1 MHATP
6 SAILFD
12 LDGTLCTYERPG
24 SVILE
29 AAFDRLG
36 LEPCFEM
43 ADFHGRYLEFLP
55 ESADGYE
62 LYERTF
68 TALCAEHVDDP
79 SLGERLNR
87 AFHDERD
94 PDDLVALEGARE
106 VVITLEEEYRLGLIT
121 NGHPELQRRKLRAID
136 LPDVFETMVFAG
148 YETPAKPDPEPFR
161 RALSAVDAAPEE
173 AVYVG
178 NVPAVDV
185 AGAQAAGLR
194 AAWLADADCRPDPRP
209 EYVLES
215 LHELRGQLW

>member
-36 LEPCFEM
+36 LESGFEM
-43 ADFHGRYLEFLP
+43 TDFHDRYLEFLP

-68 TALCAEHVDDP
+68 TALCADHLGDP
-79 SLGERLNR
+79 SLGARLTR

-106 VVITLEEEYRLGLIT
+106 AVTALEGEYRLGLIT

-194 AAWLADADCRPDPRP
+194 AAWLVDPDRPASPRP

-215 LHELRGQLW
+215 LHELGELSW